1 MRLVLYLAI
10 ACAPTFSVADPIAA
24 CRAAYA
30 DDLKGYAGCLEAE
43 LRALGAAAGG
53 DAAEAGPDAER
64 KPDEVSVPDGLGA
77 EQVRSARQESSD
89 DGVFVVIV
97 DAAYDRSGLGTFR
110 MEDGQV
116 WRETTRSP
124 RRHHLDP
131 EERYEARIERGK
143 LSGYRL
149 YVDGVR
155 WMKTVKRLE

>member
-1 MRLVLYLAI
+1 MRLVLYLII
-10 ACAPTFSVADPIAA
+10 ACAPTLSIADPIAA
-24 CRAAYA
+24 CRAAHA
-30 DDLKGYAGCLEAE
+30 DDLKSYASCLEAE
-43 LRALGAAAGG
+43 LRAFGAAAGNEG
-53 DAAEAGPDAER
+53 AEAGAAEGEQDDA
-64 KPDEVSVPDGLGA
+64 SVPDGLGA
-77 EQVRSARQESSD
+77 EQVRSVRQEGSE
-89 DGVFVVIV
+89 DGVSVVIV
-97 DAAYDRSGLGTFR
+97 DTTYDRSGLGTFR